1 MNEIALK
8 QITESIIEPITADSN
23 DFSDT
28 VIEIQV
34 LGQILESISMTEN
47 IDSNIK
53 DYLKKSAKTIEEIVD
68 NLEGTQVKQN
78 IAIEKVR
85 NRLDS
90 LLPSIVDMAVKQTLE
105 GIKKQK

>member
-1 MNEIALK
+1 MDEKALK
-8 QITESIIEPITADSN
+8 QITESIIEPIINDFN

-28 VIEIQV
+28 VIKIQV
-34 LGQILESISMTEN
+34 LGQMLNSISMTED
-47 IDSNIK
+47 IDRNVS

-68 NLEGTQVKQN
+68 NLELTQVKQT